1 MYEFLN
7 SKPDDDKDFGDIVN
21 MNHKPKW
28 VTYQSPSSGFA
39 VKLESG
45 DYFNG
50 IHMWGDFV
58 KAIWSKFPS
67 CRVSAS

>member
-21 MNHKPKW
+21 MNLKPKW

-50 IHMWGDFV
+50 IHMWGDF
-58 KAIWSKFPS
+58 
-67 CRVSAS
+67 